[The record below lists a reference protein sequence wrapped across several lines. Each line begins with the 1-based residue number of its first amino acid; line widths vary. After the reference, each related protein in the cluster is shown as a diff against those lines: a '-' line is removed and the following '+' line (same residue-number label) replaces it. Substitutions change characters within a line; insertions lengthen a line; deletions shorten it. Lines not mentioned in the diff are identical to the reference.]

1 MTLQAIR
8 QALQDGSHDLLVRE
22 FNLEGLKRLIQ
33 KLLGDE
39 TVDVRAAIELSP
51 FEGKPLLEIET
62 DDLLDRFG
70 TFGALKWVEI
80 FLGSGNSNFSDKGA
94 TKLQCDLEWNQR
106 GLDEYLYE
114 EPFATLALNRTGG
127 WSATLLDGETVTLD

>member
-1 MTLQAIR
+1 MTLHTIKQAI
-8 QALQDGSHDLLVRE
+8 QAGKHDLLAQE
-22 FNLEGLKRLIQ
+22 FKLDELQRLIR

-39 TVDVRAAIELSP
+39 TVDVRTTIELSP
-51 FEGKPLLEIET
+51 FEGKPMLEIET

-70 TFGALKWVEI
+70 TFGALKWMEI
-80 FLGSGNSNFSDKGA
+80 FLGSGKSTFSDKGA

-114 EPFATLALNRTGG
+114 EQFATLALNRTEG
-127 WSATLLDGETVTLD
+127 WSATLLDGETITLD